1 MVLHKVWIN
10 SFFLQSKVLFLSC
23 PLPFLFY
30 WLCFWNFFPLYLSFP
45 FLPFPFLPSSLLPP
59 FLSPLFSSFLPSFCS
74 SLNNCF
80 SLSFFTV
87 LNSKPTPK
95 VLRRLGK
102 QIPDDWQG
110 LGVELGV
117 DQSTIRNILANN
129 IQFPKPDQKACEML
143 LRWSQMTDSPTY
155 RKLEEAVEQ
164 VGRHD
169 LAVWLLKNTW
179 LTLPANLQSDFVDGG
194 RRDVGLA
201 F

>member
-1 MVLHKVWIN
+1 MNKQ
-10 SFFLQSKVLFLSC
+10 FFLQSKVLFLSC
-23 PLPFLFY
+23 SLPFLFY
-30 WLCFWNFFPLYLSFP
+30 WFCFWIFFPFIY
-45 FLPFPFLPSSLLPP
+45 P
-59 FLSPLFSSFLPSFCS
+59 FLSFHPPSFPPSLPSFLFPLFSSSLPSFCS

-80 SLSFFTV
+80 SLSFLTV

-129 IQFPKPDQKACEML
+129 IQFPKPDQKACEVL

-194 RRDVGLA
+194 RRDVRLS

>member
-80 SLSFFTV
+80 SLFFLQFWTVNQLRKSFEGWENKSLTTGKTSVQNLVWISQRYGTFWPTTF
-87 LNSKPTPK
+87 NS
-95 VLRRLGK
+95 
-102 QIPDDWQG
+102 Q
-110 LGVELGV
+110 
-117 DQSTIRNILANN
+117 
-129 IQFPKPDQKACEML
+129 
-143 LRWSQMTDSPTY
+143 SPTRRHVKCY
-155 RKLEEAVEQ
+155 WDGPRWQILQHTGNWKKPWNKLE
-164 VGRHD
+164 GMI
-169 LAVWLLKNTW
+169 LLFGCSKIRDW
-179 LTLPANLQSDFVDGG
+179 HSQLTYSQTS
-194 RRDVGLA
+194 
-201 F
+201 